1 MDQIQLEN
9 NLTGFFLVNL
19 SFLDWQIDGVNF
31 LENPKHF
38 LELVDGQLTTWW
50 GQHHDFMILS
60 KKVAPLVDG
69 RVRKRVKSIKK
80 NITLKSILDHFKSF

>member
-38 LELVDGQLTTWW
+38 LELVDGQLTTLR
-50 GQHHDFMILS
+50 GVHHDFLKMP
-60 KKVAPLVDG
+60 KKLHP
-69 RVRKRVKSIKK
+69 I
-80 NITLKSILDHFKSF
+80 ITANTI